1 MKKAGDFLRLVFHP
15 QCLSVFCTKKQL
27 PVRVPRQLIKDYA
40 NDPNGPKMLALR
52 AQRKHE
58 MQVSFTVL
66 GGRIRY
72 DKDIFEKGKTQRMG
86 DIAKVLCGKGE

>member
-1 MKKAGDFLRLVFHP
+1 M
-15 QCLSVFCTKKQL
+15 
-27 PVRVPRQLIKDYA
+27 RVPRQLIKDYA

-66 GGRIRY
+66 GAWGQIKY
-72 DKDIFEKGKTQRMG
+72 DKDIFEKGKTEWGLMVNSYVGREESG
-86 DIAKVLCGKGE
+86 

>member
-15 QCLSVFCTKKQL
+15 QYLSVFCTKKQL

-66 GGRIRY
+66 GAWGQIKY
-72 DKDIFEKGKTQRMG
+72 DKDIFEKGKT
-86 DIAKVLCGKGE
+86 E

>member
-1 MKKAGDFLRLVFHP
+1 M
-15 QCLSVFCTKKQL
+15 
-27 PVRVPRQLIKDYA
+27 RVPRQLIKDYA

-66 GGRIRY
+66 GACGRLNT
-72 DKDIFEKGKTQRMG
+72 KKNIFEKGKTERMG
-86 DIAKVLCGKGE
+86 GKW

>member
-1 MKKAGDFLRLVFHP
+1 M
-15 QCLSVFCTKKQL
+15 T
-27 PVRVPRQLIKDYA
+27 VRVPRQLIKDYA

-66 GGRIRY
+66 GGKIRY
-72 DKDIFEKGKTQRMG
+72 DQDIFEKAKQSEWGG
-86 DIAKVLCGKGE
+86 NGKVLCGKGERGKREWLVFPNV

>member
-15 QCLSVFCTKKQL
+15 PCLSVFCNKKT
-27 PVRVPRQLIKDYA
+27 VRVPRQLIKDYA

-66 GGRIRY
+66 GAWGRSNTI
-72 DKDIFEKGKTQRMG
+72 KTR
-86 DIAKVLCGKGE
+86 AKQSGA

>member
-1 MKKAGDFLRLVFHP
+1 MKKAGDFLRLMFPP
-15 QCLSVFCTKKQL
+15 QCLSVFCNKKT
-27 PVRVPRQLIKDYA
+27 VRVPRQLIKDYA

-66 GGRIRY
+66 GAWGRSDMI
-72 DKDIFEKGKTQRMG
+72 KTFSRR
-86 DIAKVLCGKGE
+86 AKQSGA

>member
-1 MKKAGDFLRLVFHP
+1 MKT
-15 QCLSVFCTKKQL
+15 VFCTKKKL

-58 MQVSFTVL
+58 MQVRFTVL

-72 DKDIFEKGKTQRMG
+72 DKDIFEKGKT
-86 DIAKVLCGKGE
+86 E

>member
-1 MKKAGDFLRLVFHP
+1 M
-15 QCLSVFCTKKQL
+15 
-27 PVRVPRQLIKDYA
+27 RVPRQLIKDYA

-66 GGRIRY
+66 GAWGQIKY

>member
-15 QCLSVFCTKKQL
+15 PCLSVFCNKKT
-27 PVRVPRQLIKDYA
+27 VRVPRQLIKDYA

-58 MQVSFTVL
+58 MQVRFTVL
-66 GGRIRY
+66 GGADQIRSRH
-72 DKDIFEKGKTQRMG
+72 FRERKTERMG
-86 DIAKVLCGKGE
+86 DIGKVLSGKGE

>member
-1 MKKAGDFLRLVFHP
+1 MKKAGDFLRLMFPP

-58 MQVSFTVL
+58 MQVGFTVL
-66 GGRIRY
+66 GAWGRSNTI
-72 DKDIFEKGKTQRMG
+72 KTR
-86 DIAKVLCGKGE
+86 AKQSGA